1 MDCLIDRIGLEGCGA
16 NTPTSSLFINSLPGI
31 SIKSIHGLTDAER
44 STAIEVWNNIQQRGI
59 KKFVTAVRAE
69 MGKKYKLA
77 SATQS
82 VNLGRNVDPTIVTP
96 SNAALLYGVVFD
108 FGRGISENYDRSKF
122 LTHYVKEISYYST
135 DALSTSIAI
144 IDPLTNDNLWQTSY
158 SPTNT
163 GWQTINVDKLF
174 TAQSI
179 FVCIGYGGNDKTDLF
194 IQDGLSCSESCRAYV
209 TGAYGQLATSLT
221 ETNNTGG
228 LSVVYSAVCKF
239 DRILC
244 ELSDTFDLPL
254 WYSLGSELM
263 MERMASDRVNKWTVN
278 RDQAAELKAF
288 YDAEFERTLS
298 QAIGGL
304 NIGYDCCLV
313 CDPQMAI
320 RDSPLFGC

>member
-31 SIKSIHGLTDAER
+31 TIKSIHGLTDAER

-82 VNLGRNVDPTIVTP
+82 VNLGRNVDTSIVTP
-96 SNAALLYGVVFD
+96 RDPALLYGVVFD
-108 FGRGISENYDRSKF
+108 FGRGISEQYDRSKF
-122 LTHYVKEISYYST
+122 LTHYVKEVSFYSPDGLPINLHIFDELNNILFLEYVSVNT
-135 DALSTSIAI
+135 GWNTKNINKLFSTQKIFIAI
-144 IDPLTNDNLWQTSY
+144 IPDSNASL
-158 SPTNT
+158 
-163 GWQTINVDKLF
+163 
-174 TAQSI
+174 
-179 FVCIGYGGNDKTDLF
+179 TDLF

-209 TGAYGQLATSLT
+209 TGAYGQDINSLN
-221 ETNNTGG
+221 ETNNTFG

-254 WYSLGSELM
+254 WYALGSELM